1 MMIKDISGCLFQIIL
16 FFPILRK
23 TFACPALS
31 YTLWPDLV
39 CLCFVRYLR
48 GCSRGAVTYCPFLEE
63 DLMIKKLFSGGQPGA
78 DRAGLMAA
86 RKMGIQTGVGFRPG
100 ILRLTP
106 GCDITSVNL
115 E

>member
-1 MMIKDISGCLFQIIL
+1 MLIL
-16 FFPILRK
+16 YYFIFSYFK
-23 TFACPALS
+23 GTFASPDSS

-48 GCSRGAVTYCPFLEE
+48 VCSRGAVTYCPFLEE

-86 RKMGIQTGVGFRPG
+86 RKIGIQTGVGFRPG

-106 GCDITSVNL
+106 GCGITSVNL